1 MTEKEYGELLASELE
16 YGYDKD
22 IVAEKLGVS
31 RRTINYYIAGKRSPE
46 FGAGIKLALLFH
58 NRDFIRPEEM
68 SLAQEMNEALQLDE
82 STGDVKSE
90 IDIML
95 KNLDGAILSA
105 GSRLPDEDLEA
116 VAHRLTQML
125 DETKERI
132 LERKLIERM
141 KTN

>member
-22 IVAEKLGVS
+22 TVAEKLGVS